1 MMIKLLKINRMNT
14 TENTFHETNIKPIIY
29 YYDNRLLQYYGLCGK
44 RLDTIFPN
52 LTTILKTY
60 MILSDNNYEAEILP
74 TKVYFLLSL

>member
-44 RLDTIFPN
+44 RLDTIFLN